1 MSIIAFLASLMA
13 NPVFVGVGGGAII
26 GGLMVTLRNI
36 PSQLWNA
43 FLHLFTLEVH
53 IENDDEAFYYVDK
66 YLADHEGAKKARTM
80 RLTTNR
86 KDGENT
92 WKFGPGLGSVWFWQ
106 GWRFIIVKRNLTE
119 AKNGHGTRE
128 YITIRMLGRSR
139 EPLITFLGKA
149 DEKRTDTRIR
159 INAYTGGY
167 WSTVARVTPRPMS
180 TVILPVKQKENIVND
195 LKWFI
200 ENKEWYVQRGIPY
213 HRGYLFDGKPGC
225 GKTSIISALA
235 GEVKRDICS
244 LSLSTIKND
253 RDLMEAICEAD
264 DNAIIALED
273 IDCATAAAR
282 TREDDKDEESGGVTL
297 AGLLNILDGVIT
309 PDGRIFV
316 MTTNYPERLDPALIR
331 PGRVDVHETFDY
343 LTADLQKEMS
353 SLFFEEPIWREEPIS
368 PAKLQG
374 ILIANC
380 ANREKA
386 QEELNVA

>member
-1 MSIIAFLASLMA
+1 MGIVAFLATLMA

-26 GGLMVTLRNI
+26 GGLMVTLRSI
-36 PSQLWNA
+36 PHRIWNA

-66 YLADHEGAKKARTM
+66 FLAQHEGAKKSRTL
-80 RLTTNR
+80 RLTTSR
-86 KDGENT
+86 KNGENS
-92 WKFGPGLGSVWFWQ
+92 WNYGPGLGSVWFWQ
-106 GWRFIIVKRNLTE
+106 GWRFIIVSRNLTE

-139 EPLITFLGKA
+139 EPLTKFLGKA
-149 DEKRTDTRIR
+149 DEVRIDNRIR

-180 TVILPVKQKENIVND
+180 TVILPQEQKTKIVDD
-195 LKWFI
+195 LKWFL
-200 ENKEWYVQRGIPY
+200 ENKQWYMDRGIPY
-213 HRGYLFDGKPGC
+213 HRGYLFDGAPGC

-235 GEVKRDICS
+235 GEVKKDICS
-244 LSLSTIKND
+244 LSLSTLKSD
-253 RDLMEAICEAD
+253 KDLMEAICEAD

-282 TREDDKDEESGGVTL
+282 TREDDKEEDGGGVTL

-316 MTTNYPERLDPALIR
+316 MTTNYPERLDAALIR
-331 PGRVDVHETFDY
+331 PGRVDVHETFEY
-343 LTADLQKEMS
+343 LNKELQEEMS
-353 SLFFEEPIWREEPIS
+353 KLFYEKPISREEPIS

-374 ILIANC
+374 ILINHPLD
-380 ANREKA
+380 REAA
-386 QEELNVA
+386 QKELNDA